1 MLGDVRYDVAR
12 LLISKSSW
20 QDWVRLVSVRSGNVW
35 LGMIYFDLRWFG
47 TVMCGS
53 VRQYTA
59 RLFFQ
64 KHHGNVRYGGFCLG
78 GFKLGWVRRSAAR
91 LFFQKHRGKV

>member
-1 MLGDVRYDVAR
+1 MVGLFFKNIMATYGKA
-12 LLISKSSW
+12 
-20 QDWVRLVSVRSGNVW
+20 RSGNVW
-35 LGMIYFDLRWFG
+35 LGMIYFDLSWFG
-47 TVMCGS
+47 TAMCGS

-78 GFKLGWVRRSAAR
+78 GFKLGWVRRGAAR
-91 LFFQKHRGKV
+91 LFFQNHQGKAVRG